1 VRKLISILFLNV
13 FISSVHARAASY
25 YFSSTT
31 GDDSRTSAQAQSSS
45 TPCKSIDK
53 LNSILSSL
61 QAGDQ
66 VLFKRGDV
74 FYGSINMSKSGS
86 AGSPIVFGAYGSGN
100 KPIISGF
107 ATISS
112 WTSVGNGLYEATV
125 SAGLS
130 TLNMVTLDGNF
141 QVMGKY
147 PKGNSGYLTISSGS
161 TSSISSSGLSGIPS
175 FTGGEIVWRPY
186 HWTLWRATVNSQSS
200 SSVSF
205 TAFPSTSGG
214 STEAPQAGYGFFFQN
229 HPNACTSLGEWAY
242 NSSSHK
248 ITMYFGGSGPGSHVV
263 QVSSIENLVTLSGR
277 SYVTFDNVALQGANS
292 ASFSIINSNNLSFNA
307 CDIFFSGH
315 DAVNANSGCSNIAVT
330 NCNIS
335 YSNFNGIVASGSSA
349 WTITGNSISNTAAVA
364 GMGGTGEGQYFGIIN
379 VKGTVTQNKITNTGY
394 IPICFQGTNN
404 LIQNNLVDTFCTV
417 KDDGGGIY

>member
-1 VRKLISILFLNV
+1 MMRKLIGIFFLKII
-13 FISSVHARAASY
+13 ISSINAEAATY
-25 YFSSTT
+25 YFSSTN
-31 GDDSRTSAQAQSSS
+31 GNDSRTSAQAQNSS
-45 TPCKSIDK
+45 TPWKSIDK
-53 LNSILSSL
+53 LNSMLSSL

-205 TAFPSTSGG
+205 TAFTSTSGG
-214 STEAPQAGYGFFFQN
+214 PDRKS
-229 HPNACTSLGEWAY
+229 
-242 NSSSHK
+242 
-248 ITMYFGGSGPGSHVV
+248 VV
-263 QVSSIENLVTLSGR
+263 
-277 SYVTFDNVALQGANS
+277 
-292 ASFSIINSNNLSFNA
+292 
-307 CDIFFSGH
+307 
-315 DAVNANSGCSNIAVT
+315 
-330 NCNIS
+330 
-335 YSNFNGIVASGSSA
+335 
-349 WTITGNSISNTAAVA
+349 
-364 GMGGTGEGQYFGIIN
+364 
-379 VKGTVTQNKITNTGY
+379 
-394 IPICFQGTNN
+394 
-404 LIQNNLVDTFCTV
+404 
-417 KDDGGGIY
+417 

>member
-1 VRKLISILFLNV
+1 
-13 FISSVHARAASY
+13 
-25 YFSSTT
+25 
-31 GDDSRTSAQAQSSS
+31 
-45 TPCKSIDK
+45 
-53 LNSILSSL
+53 
-61 QAGDQ
+61 

-74 FYGSINMSKSGS
+74 FYGSINISKSGS
-86 AGSPIVFGAYGSGN
+86 SGSPIIFGAYGSGN
-100 KPIISGF
+100 KPVISGF

-130 TLNMVTLDGNF
+130 TLNMVTLDGAF

-161 TSSISSSGLSGIPS
+161 TSSISSSGLSGVPN

-214 STEAPQAGYGFFFQN
+214 PTEAPQSGYGFFFQN

-263 QVSSIENLVTLSGR
+263 KVSSVEILVDLYLR
-277 SYVTFDNVALQGANS
+277 SYVNFDNIALQGAN
-292 ASFSIINSNNLSFNA
+292 ARSFSILNSNNIAINA
-307 CDIFFSGH
+307 CDISFSGQ
-315 DAVNANSGCSNIAVT
+315 DAVKANNECNNIAV
-330 NCNIS
+330 
-335 YSNFNGIVASGSSA
+335 V
-349 WTITGNSISNTAAVA
+349 
-364 GMGGTGEGQYFGIIN
+364 
-379 VKGTVTQNKITNTGY
+379 
-394 IPICFQGTNN
+394 
-404 LIQNNLVDTFCTV
+404 
-417 KDDGGGIY
+417 